1 MLAFHLPV
9 FGHVFQQGRDC
20 VVDDSHDILEMFLAV
35 RDVFVWA
42 GAFGLVF
49 LEELREDARVRVD
62 HVNVGVP
69 VVREGLSDDKKLCP
83 VYGFLEPRIDR
94 RYRPPFEV
102 RCICL
107 DQPAMTR
114 RHMR

>member
-1 MLAFHLPV
+1 
-9 FGHVFQQGRDC
+9 
-20 VVDDSHDILEMFLAV
+20 
-35 RDVFVWA
+35 
-42 GAFGLVF
+42 VF

-83 VYGFLEPRIDR
+83 VYGFLEPRINR

-107 DQPAMTR
+107 DQPAMTQ